1 MLFAFAIANTTKV
14 HTQTMQVA
22 LDYSILKL
30 NPTVSR
36 LCIKSQMHASAGM
49 GAAHR
54 AAAAQI

>member
-1 MLFAFAIANTTKV
+1 
-14 HTQTMQVA
+14 MQVA

-36 LCIKSQMHASAGM
+36 LCIKSQIHASAGM